1 VEKIFFNKNLP
12 SNYTTEKGRLSR
24 FSTDERIYIYNSIF
38 GRFVID
44 KSKKEKGKKEK
55 RERRFFKNEDFF
67 RFCVGFFSFLI
78 LT

>member
-1 VEKIFFNKNLP
+1 MVEKIFFNKNLP

-44 KSKKEKGKKEK
+44 KSKKEKREERKKRK
-55 RERRFFKNEDFF
+55 KIF
-67 RFCVGFFSFLI
+67 
-78 LT
+78 

>member
-1 VEKIFFNKNLP
+1 MEKIFFNKNLP

-44 KSKKEKGKKEK
+44 KSKKEKKGRKKKEK
-55 RERRFFKNEDFF
+55 EDFLKMRISSAFASVFF
-67 RFCVGFFSFLI
+67 RF
-78 LT
+78 